1 MKLPSSP
8 LCRPNCGC
16 SSCDAKLA
24 AARDARISKA
34 LTALGRL
41 YWRAMA
47 ILVGAIVFVA
57 VFSGCGGGGGEP
69 DREPMTPAELKA
81 ALEAWNAPP
90 PAQSASAPADPKN
103 AINPPACA
111 TDPEVCS

>member
-8 LCRPNCGC
+8 LCRPNCSC
-16 SSCDAKLA
+16 SACDVKLA

-34 LTALGRL
+34 LAALGRL

-69 DREPMTPAELKA
+69 EKEPMTAAELDA
-81 ALEAWNAPP
+81 ALAAWRANPP
-90 PAQSASAPADPKN
+90 ASAPTDPKN
-103 AINPPACA
+103 KVTPPKCVINPKACA
-111 TDPEVCS
+111 